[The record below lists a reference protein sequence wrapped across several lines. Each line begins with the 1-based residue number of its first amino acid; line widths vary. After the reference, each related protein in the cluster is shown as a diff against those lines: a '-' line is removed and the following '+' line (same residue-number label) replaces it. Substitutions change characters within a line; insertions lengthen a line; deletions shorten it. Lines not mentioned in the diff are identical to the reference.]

1 MLLICSDIMIKTFT
15 KSSIRVC
22 YSIPRPPTNC
32 YISNQPLTFR
42 ILSFIKLIKFCNKT
56 IMRSTLFIAVCEM
69 MGSGVAGIFGPYS
82 DATSD
87 HVQSICDAMEIP
99 HIEMRWDSR
108 QRRGSCL
115 VNLYPHPSTMTK
127 VQ

>member
-1 MLLICSDIMIKTFT
+1 
-15 KSSIRVC
+15 
-22 YSIPRPPTNC
+22 
-32 YISNQPLTFR
+32 
-42 ILSFIKLIKFCNKT
+42 
-56 IMRSTLFIAVCEM
+56 MRSTLFIVVCEM
-69 MGSGVAGIFGPYS
+69 MDSGVAGIFGPYS